1 MTDADLERNGY
12 IYTVTGPD
20 GVVYNTLAEAMAANQ
35 TFDTTSNGAS
45 QTDSSP
51 QMFTVN
57 YEQDPVSL
65 STSESISGSESLSE
79 SIVTSTSESESVS
92 LLNQFQKVTHYQNRS
107 LLVIQ
112 NQFLHQ
118 LVRLFQYQIQR
129 ATQCHCLFQK
139 VNLT

>member
-35 TFDTTSNGAS
+35 TLDTTSNGAS

-57 YEQDPVSL
+57 YEQRTRYHCLRPSL
-65 STSESISGSESLSE
+65 FREANDYQNPLLLLLLSQKVF
-79 SIVTSTSESESVS
+79 SF
-92 LLNQFQKVTHYQNRS
+92 LNQFQKVSHYP
-107 LLVIQ
+107 
-112 NQFLHQ
+112 NQYIDDSESISTSISASFS
-118 LVRLFQYQIQR
+118 VSDSR
-129 ATQCHCLFQK
+129 ATHVIVYF
-139 VNLT
+139 

>member
-1 MTDADLERNGY
+1 MEHLKRILRHRCLRSIMNKTRYHCLR
-12 IYTVTGPD
+12 PS
-20 GVVYNTLAEAMAANQ
+20 LFREANHYQ
-35 TFDTTSNGAS
+35 NPLLLLLLS
-45 QTDSSP
+45 QKV
-51 QMFTVN
+51 F
-57 YEQDPVSL
+57 L
-65 STSESISGSESLSE
+65 F
-79 SIVTSTSESESVS
+79 
-92 LLNQFQKVTHYQNRS
+92 LNQFQKVTHYQNRS